1 MKNEKKMTKL
11 SNVDDRVDGMSVKK
25 MGELREKILL
35 GKEDCKRFY
44 ICFNHLNLDSGS
56 TEG

>member
-1 MKNEKKMTKL
+1 
-11 SNVDDRVDGMSVKK
+11 MSVKK

-44 ICFNHLNLDSGS
+44 ICFNHLNLDSGR